1 MNERAIVVRLA
12 TIPEDKRRPEDELDA
27 EWEEARPLV
36 LGAIFAALSTAL
48 RNIGKTQL
56 ERSGRMADFE
66 KWMTAAEAG
75 LGWEP
80 GTFSR
85 AYSSNRKDSADAA
98 FEGDLIAVSIRN
110 FMVARGSLLLG
121 KHGDKITQ

>member
-12 TIPEDKRRPEDELDA
+12 TIPEDKRRPEDDLDA

-36 LGAIFAALSTAL
+36 LGAIFAALSAAL
-48 RNIGKTQL
+48 RNIGKTRL
-56 ERSGRMADFE
+56 ARSGRMADFE
-66 KWMTAAEAG
+66 KWMTAAETG

-85 AYSSNRKDSADAA
+85 AYSSIEKTAPTPLSRATLSPYRSAT
-98 FEGDLIAVSIRN
+98 S
-110 FMVARGSLLLG
+110 
-121 KHGDKITQ
+121 